1 MRYTWVPIPF
11 LLHWIESVEM
21 KNVCTPDVFSPN
33 QFILNCVCVCFFS
46 GRMTRVWIH
55 WTLVFILHRVGMAT
69 AMAATYTGK
78 MRKTWH
84 FHHHRESL
92 LQNRSHK
99 RVKWHFCVK
108 LFVPRSSSKG
118 EKYIRILHVHKIKTI
133 LHSFQNCCYDAVGV
147 RLLCVVGRWLVKM
160 VVAHRTL
167 CAWMCLFTEWK
178 TKWPN
183 HRRHLTKRT

>member
-1 MRYTWVPIPF
+1 MC
-11 LLHWIESVEM
+11 S
-21 KNVCTPDVFSPN
+21 
-33 QFILNCVCVCFFS
+33 FS
-46 GRMTRVWIH
+46 GRLTRVWIH

-69 AMAATYTGK
+69 AMASASLATYTGK

-84 FHHHRESL
+84 FRHNRESL

-133 LHSFQNCCYDAVGV
+133 LHLFQNCCYDAVGV
-147 RLLCVVGRWLVKM
+147 RLLCVVDGWWRWSLLIEPYALECVFLRNEK
-160 VVAHRTL
+160 
-167 CAWMCLFTEWK
+167 
-178 TKWPN
+178 PN
-183 HRRHLTKRT
+183 GQIIEDI